1 MSIREKI
8 LDAAEARMR
17 AVGYNA
23 TSFRDVA
30 SDVGVKSAS
39 VHYHFPQKED
49 LGAALMERYTKRQFE
64 TLEAATDGI
73 SDPAARVEALITLH
87 SDAFAEGERICLC
100 AMLSAESISLPNKVA
115 EATQRFLDGSLAWLR
130 NSFSGDP
137 RADTRAESI
146 LAILQGALI
155 ISGAT
160 RDGSHF
166 ARAAAGARALSTAT
180 I

>member
-73 SDPAARVEALITLH
+73 SDPAARIEALITLH

-100 AMLSAESISLPNKVA
+100 AMLSAESISFR
-115 EATQRFLDGSLAWLR
+115 TRSLRQHSASWTAVSPGCVTAFPETRVRTHGPSQSLR
-130 NSFSGDP
+130 SCK
-137 RADTRAESI
+137 
-146 LAILQGALI
+146 
-155 ISGAT
+155 
-160 RDGSHF
+160 
-166 ARAAAGARALSTAT
+166 AR
-180 I
+180 